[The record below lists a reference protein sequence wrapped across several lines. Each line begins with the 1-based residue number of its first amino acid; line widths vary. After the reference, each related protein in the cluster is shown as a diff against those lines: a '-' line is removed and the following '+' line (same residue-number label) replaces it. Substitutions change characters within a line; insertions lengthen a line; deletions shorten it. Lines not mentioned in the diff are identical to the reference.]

1 MFEKLSVPAHF
12 TTALLNTASI
22 RAFDMSEQK
31 GKTMLVVLH
40 IKMPKDLLVIMMCI
54 GLYFLAK
61 ICLAVTKSIEQR
73 VFKVHAP
80 GTIDAVREREIQR
93 EVEIT
98 HLMRTQSQ
106 TINRIADNRV
116 RPEPQENQE

>member
-1 MFEKLSVPAHF
+1 
-12 TTALLNTASI
+12 
-22 RAFDMSEQK
+22 
-31 GKTMLVVLH
+31 MLVVLH
-40 IKMPKDLLVIMMCI
+40 IEMENVLLVIMMCI

-61 ICLAVTKSIEQR
+61 ICLAVTTAIEQR
-73 VFKVHAP
+73 VFIVHGP
-80 GTIDAVREREIQR
+80 GTIDGVREREIQR

-116 RPEPQENQE
+116 RPEPQENPE